1 MNQLMWE
8 FLWQTSIAGNELW
21 KVLIFF
27 AVILFSLIAGRL
39 ARFFMERAA
48 GHSREKKKE
57 MIGLLFAALAR
68 PVVMAAFTL
77 GWWLGI
83 AALTNL
89 GPDLRNAAETIG
101 SILNAITIGYALYS
115 LVDIVD
121 HYLLGLAR
129 KTESKVDDV
138 LAPLIGKSIRIT
150 VFILALLNVIQQ
162 VSGKSITTILAA
174 LGVGGL
180 AIALAGQDTIKNF
193 FGSLVI
199 LIDKPFEIGERIVV
213 DNFDGPVESIGFRS
227 TRIRT
232 FEGHQI
238 TIPNSEM
245 VNNTVQNI
253 GRRPYIRH
261 LVNITITYDTPPEKV
276 QRALDIIKEILS
288 NHEGLNPEFP
298 PRVFFNNFNDSAL
311 NIIMIYWY
319 HPPDYWK
326 YMQFCEH
333 VNLQMLERFNAEGI
347 DFAFPTQTIHL
358 ANDNKRQLALN
369 LLRGQ
374 Q

>member
-1 MNQLMWE
+1 MWE
-8 FLWQTSIAGNELW
+8 SLTQMNIGGIEFW
-21 KVLIFF
+21 KAMVFCSAILLSLVL
-27 AVILFSLIAGRL
+27 GRL
-39 ARFFMERAA
+39 ARFVMERIAKR
-48 GHSREKKKE
+48 SRKQLT
-57 MIGLLFAALAR
+57 GLLLRSLSR

-83 AALTNL
+83 TVLTNL
-89 GPDLRNAAETIG
+89 GPNIKNMAESVG
-101 SILNAITIGYALYS
+101 YILNAIAIGYALYS
-115 LVDIVD
+115 LVDVVD
-121 HYLLGLAR
+121 HYLLGIAR

-138 LAPLIGKSIRIT
+138 LAPLVGKSIRIT
-150 VFILALLNVIQQ
+150 VFVLVLLNVIQQ
-162 VSGKSITTILAA
+162 ISGKSITTIVAA
-174 LGVGGL
+174 LGVGGV

-199 LIDKPFEIGERIVV
+199 LMDKPFEIGERIVV
-213 DNFDGPVESIGFRS
+213 DNYDGPVESIGFRS

-232 FEGHQI
+232 FKGYQV

-245 VNNTVQNI
+245 VNKTIQNI
-253 GRRPYIRH
+253 GKRPYIRR
-261 LVNITITYDTPPEKV
+261 LANITVTYDTPPEKV
-276 QRALDIIKEILS
+276 QRALDIIMEILN
-288 NHEGLNPEFP
+288 NHEGMHPEFP
-298 PRVFFNNFNDSAL
+298 PRVYFNAFNDASL

-319 HPPDYWK
+319 HPPDYWE
-326 YMQFCEH
+326 YMKFSDR
-333 VNLQMLERFNAEGI
+333 VNLRILEQFNAEGI

>member
-1 MNQLMWE
+1 MWE
-8 FLWQTSIAGNELW
+8 FFWQTKIAGNELW

-48 GHSREKKKE
+48 CHSREKKKE
-57 MIGLLFAALAR
+57 MIGLLFTALSR

-83 AALTNL
+83 TALTNL
-89 GPDLRNAAETIG
+89 GPNIRNMAESAG
-101 SILNAITIGYALYS
+101 YILNAIAIGYALYS

-121 HYLLGLAR
+121 HYLLGLAM
-129 KTESKVDDV
+129 KTESKVDAV
-138 LAPLIGKSIRIT
+138 LAPLVGKSIRIT
-150 VFILALLNVIQQ
+150 VFVLVLLNVIQQ
-162 VSGKSITTILAA
+162 VSGKSITTILAG
-174 LGVGGL
+174 LGVGAL

-199 LIDKPFEIGERIVV
+199 LMDKPFEIGERIVV
-213 DNFDGPVESIGFRS
+213 DNYDGPVESIGFRS

-232 FEGHQI
+232 LEGHQV

-245 VNNTVQNI
+245 VNKTVQNI
-253 GRRPYIRH
+253 GKRPHIRR
-261 LVNITITYDTPPEKV
+261 LANITITYDTSPEKM

-288 NHEGLNPEFP
+288 NHEGMKPEFP
-298 PRVFFNNFNDSAL
+298 PRVFFNGFNDSSL
-311 NIIMIYWY
+311 DIMMIYWY

-326 YMQFCEH
+326 YMQFSEL
-333 VNLQMLERFNAEGI
+333 VNLQILERFNAEGI
-347 DFAFPTQTIHL
+347 DFAYPTQTIHL
-358 ANDNKRQLALN
+358 ANDNKSCGSTL
-369 LLRGQ
+369 GGKT
-374 Q
+374 

>member
-1 MNQLMWE
+1 MWASFTQMN
-8 FLWQTSIAGNELW
+8 IAGIELW
-21 KVLIFF
+21 KALVFCSAILLSLVL
-27 AVILFSLIAGRL
+27 GRL
-39 ARFFMERAA
+39 ARFVMERIAKRS
-48 GHSREKKKE
+48 GEQLT
-57 MIGLLFAALAR
+57 GLLLTSLSR

-83 AALTNL
+83 TALTNL
-89 GPDLRNAAETIG
+89 SPNIRNMAESVG
-101 SILNAITIGYALYS
+101 YILNAIAVGYALYS

-121 HYLLGLAR
+121 HYLLSLAG

-138 LAPLIGKSIRIT
+138 LAPLVGKSIRIT
-150 VFILALLNVIQQ
+150 VFVLVLLNVIQQ

-174 LGVGGL
+174 MGVGGL

-199 LIDKPFEIGERIVV
+199 LMDKPFEIGERIVF
-213 DNFDGPVESIGFRS
+213 DNYDGPVESIGFRS

-232 FEGHQI
+232 FEGHQV

-245 VNNTVQNI
+245 VNKTIQNI
-253 GRRPYIRH
+253 GKRPYIRR
-261 LVNITITYDTPPEKV
+261 LANITVTYDTPPGKV
-276 QRALDIIKEILS
+276 QRALDIIMEILN
-288 NHEGLNPEFP
+288 NHEGMHPEFP
-298 PRVFFNNFNDSAL
+298 PRVYFNAFNAASL

-326 YMQFCEH
+326 YMQFSEY
-333 VNLQMLERFNAEGI
+333 VNLQILERFNAEGI
-347 DFAFPTQTIHL
+347 DFAFPTQTVYL
-358 ANDNKRQLALN
+358 ANDDKRQMALK

-374 Q
+374 P

>member
-1 MNQLMWE
+1 MWD
-8 FLWQTSIAGNELW
+8 FFWQTNIAGNELW
-21 KVLIFF
+21 KVLFFF
-27 AVILFSLIAGRL
+27 AVILFSLIAGKL
-39 ARFFMERAA
+39 ARFLMERAA

-57 MIGLLFAALAR
+57 MTGLLLAALSR
-68 PVVMAAFTL
+68 PVIMAAFTL

-89 GPDLRNAAETIG
+89 SPNLINVAETIG
-101 SILNAITIGYALYS
+101 YILNAIAIGYALYS

-150 VFILALLNVIQQ
+150 VFVLVLLNVIQQ
-162 VSGKSITTILAA
+162 VSGKNITTILAG

-199 LIDKPFEIGERIVV
+199 LMDKPFEIGERIVV
-213 DNFDGPVESIGFRS
+213 DNHDGPVESIGFRS

-232 FEGHQI
+232 LEGHQV

-245 VNNTVQNI
+245 VNKTVQNI

-261 LVNITITYDTPPEKV
+261 LANITVTYDTPPEKA
-276 QRALDIIKEILS
+276 QRALDIIKEILN
-288 NHEGLNPEFP
+288 NHEGMNPDFP
-298 PRVFFNNFNDSAL
+298 PRVFFNGFNDSSL

-326 YMQFCEH
+326 YMQFSEL
-333 VNLQMLERFNAEGI
+333 VNLQILKRFNTEGI
-347 DFAFPTQTIHL
+347 DFAFPTQTIYL
-358 ANDNKRQLALN
+358 ANDNKQKETYYGMAKTAHAR
-369 LLRGQ
+369 
-374 Q
+374 

>member
-1 MNQLMWE
+1 MWTSLAQMNMGGVE
-8 FLWQTSIAGNELW
+8 IW
-21 KVLIFF
+21 KVLVFC
-27 AVILFSLIAGRL
+27 ATILLSLVLGKL
-39 ARFFMERAA
+39 ARFVMERMAK
-48 GHSREKKKE
+48 HSREQLT
-57 MIGLLFAALAR
+57 GLLLKSLSR

-77 GWWLGI
+77 GWWISITILI
-83 AALTNL
+83 NL
-89 GPDLRNAAETIG
+89 GPNIISMAESAG
-101 SILNAITIGYALYS
+101 YILNAIVIGYALYS

-129 KTESKVDDV
+129 KTKSKVDDV
-138 LAPLIGKSIRIT
+138 LAPLVGKSIRIT
-150 VFILALLNVIQQ
+150 VFVLVLLNIIQQ
-162 VSGKSITTILAA
+162 VSGKSITTILAG

-199 LIDKPFEIGERIVV
+199 LMDKPFEIGERIVV
-213 DNFDGPVESIGFRS
+213 DNHDGPVESIGFRS

-232 FEGHQI
+232 LEGHQV

-245 VNNTVQNI
+245 VNKTVQNI
-253 GRRPYIRH
+253 GKRPYIRR
-261 LVNITITYDTPPEKV
+261 LANITVTYDTPPEKV
-276 QRALDIIKEILS
+276 QRALDIIKEILN
-288 NHEGLNPEFP
+288 NHEGMNPEFP
-298 PRVFFNNFNDSAL
+298 PRVYFNGFNDSSL

-326 YMQFCEH
+326 YMQLSEL
-333 VNLQMLERFNAEGI
+333 VNLQILKRFNAEGI

>member
-1 MNQLMWE
+1 MWE
-8 FLWQTSIAGNELW
+8 SFAQMNIGGIEFW
-21 KVLIFF
+21 KVLLFF
-27 AVILFSLIAGRL
+27 SSILLSLVLGRL
-39 ARFFMERAA
+39 ARFVMERIAKR
-48 GHSREKKKE
+48 SREQLT
-57 MIGLLFAALAR
+57 GLLLASLSR

-77 GWWLGI
+77 GWWLGM

-89 GPDLRNAAETIG
+89 GPSLRNLADTIG
-101 SILNAITIGYALYS
+101 YILNAIVIGYALYS

-121 HYLLGLAR
+121 YYLLGLAS

-138 LAPLIGKSIRIT
+138 LAPLVGKSIRIT
-150 VFILALLNVIQQ
+150 VFVLVLLNVIQQ
-162 VSGKSITTILAA
+162 VSGKSITTILAG

-180 AIALAGQDTIKNF
+180 AVALAGQDTIKNF

-199 LIDKPFEIGERIVV
+199 LMDKPFEIGERIVV

-232 FEGHQI
+232 FTGHQI

-245 VNNTVQNI
+245 VNKTVQNI
-253 GRRPYIRH
+253 GRRPYIRR
-261 LVNITITYDTPPEKV
+261 LANITITYDTPLEKV
-276 QRALDIIKEILS
+276 QRALDIIKNILS
-288 NHEGLNPEFP
+288 NHEGMHPEFP
-298 PRVFFNNFNDSAL
+298 ARVFFNGFNDSSL

-326 YMQFCEH
+326 HMQFSEH
-333 VNLQMLERFNAEGI
+333 VNLQILERFNAEGI

>member
-1 MNQLMWE
+1 MYE

-21 KVLIFF
+21 KVLVFF
-27 AVILFSLIAGRL
+27 AAILFSLIAGRL
-39 ARFFMERAA
+39 ARFFMQRAA
-48 GHSREKKKE
+48 DHSREKKKK
-57 MIGLLFAALAR
+57 MIGLLLAALSR

-89 GPDLRNAAETIG
+89 GPSLRNMADTIG
-101 SILNAITIGYALYS
+101 HTLNAIAIGYALYS

-121 HYLLGLAR
+121 YYLLGLAR

-138 LAPLIGKSIRIT
+138 LAPLVGKSIRIT
-150 VFILALLNVIQQ
+150 VFVLVLLNVIQQ
-162 VSGKSITTILAA
+162 VSGKSITTILAG
-174 LGVGGL
+174 LGVAGL

-199 LIDKPFEIGERIVV
+199 LMDKPFEIGERIVV
-213 DNFDGPVESIGFRS
+213 DNYDGPVESIGFRS

-232 FEGHQI
+232 FDGHQI

-245 VNNTVQNI
+245 VNKTIQNI
-253 GRRPYIRH
+253 GRRPFIRH
-261 LVNITITYDTPPEKV
+261 LASITITYDTPPEKV
-276 QRALDIIKEILS
+276 QRALDIIKEILN
-288 NHEGLNPEFP
+288 NHEGMHPEFP
-298 PRVFFNNFNDSAL
+298 PRVYFNAFNDASL

-319 HPPDYWK
+319 HPPGYWE
-326 YMQFCEH
+326 YMQFSEH
-333 VNLQMLERFNAEGI
+333 VNQQILERFNAESI
-347 DFAFPTQTIHL
+347 DFAFPTQTIYL
-358 ANDNKRQLALN
+358 ANDDKRQMTLR

-374 Q
+374 P